1 MTDFTETP
9 YAEDFQWQL
18 GKLIDDLMHEG
29 MAKETALMVMQMAM
43 DELAWEDDEDDG
55 QPTEQAE
62 WHDFDPDC

>member
-18 GKLIDDLMHEG
+18 NKLIDDLMHEG
-29 MAKETALMVMQMAM
+29 MARETALMVMQMAM
-43 DELAWEDDEDDG
+43 DELAWEDEDDG
-55 QPTEQAE
+55 QPTEQDE

>member
-29 MAKETALMVMQMAM
+29 MAKETALMVMQMTM
-43 DELAWEDDEDDG
+43 DELAWEDNED
-55 QPTEQAE
+55 
-62 WHDFDPDC
+62 